1 MQAFLVAPETQ
12 EVVMAT
18 VRDPV
23 CGIDVDPATTPWKLE
38 HGDHTHYF
46 CSEACLRQFQADPAK
61 YGDHHAQD
69 DYGYERHEPPH
80 TTTGRMTA
88 PKFGSAGSGGLEYE
102 PGPERHGPGHKH

>member
-1 MQAFLVAPETQ
+1 
-12 EVVMAT
+12 MAT

-23 CGIDVDPATTPWKLE
+23 CGIDVDPETTPWKLE

-61 YGDHHAQD
+61 YGDHHAKD

-102 PGPERHGPGHKH
+102 PGPERHGPGEGHKH